1 MWAAK
6 EYLFYSFEFFFGHS
20 SRLIMYDHT
29 RPEGHI
35 LTFGTE
41 MEREAWQDDGHAV
54 LCADERGMERP

>member
-20 SRLIMYDHT
+20 SRLMSLIMYDHT

-41 MEREAWQDDGHAV
+41 MERECF
-54 LCADERGMERP
+54 LP

>member
-41 MEREAWQDDGHAV
+41 KERECF
-54 LCADERGMERP
+54 LP